1 MPAWLVW
8 YLATEGGAKAIGL
21 EKVGRLQIGWQADLQ
36 LFEPDL
42 PTPLK
47 EHNLF
52 DQSLLYCHQTDVTGT
67 VVAGKVLMR
76 NGSIPGV
83 DQAAIQS
90 RSYEAAE
97 SLWKL
102 A

>member
-1 MPAWLVW
+1 MDW
-8 YLATEGGAKAIGL
+8 KA
-21 EKVGRLQIGWQADLQ
+21 GRIEPGWQADLQ
-36 LFEPDL
+36 VFKTSL

-47 EHNLF
+47 EHNLY

-76 NGSIPGV
+76 DGLVFGIDEAS
-83 DQAAIQS
+83 IQS
-90 RSYEAAE
+90 RSHEAAE
-97 SLWKL
+97 NLWRL